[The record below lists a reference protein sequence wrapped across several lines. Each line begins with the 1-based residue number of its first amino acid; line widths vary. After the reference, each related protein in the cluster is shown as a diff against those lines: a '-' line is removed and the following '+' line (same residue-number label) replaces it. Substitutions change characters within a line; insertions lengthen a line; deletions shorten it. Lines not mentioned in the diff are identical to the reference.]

1 MSFHDQYADDVYARW
16 VLEDAQIRAMA
27 RRQLALSIP
36 VVIAAAFVAII
47 STFTFGHAA
56 SPGYDQGAPVSAP
69 AAPHSSM
76 LCSTGPRAVEAS
88 S

>member
-1 MSFHDQYADDVYARW
+1 MSFQRQYTEDVYARW

-36 VVIAAAFVAII
+36 IAVAGAFVAII

-56 SPGYDQGAPVSAP
+56 PPNDDQRAPLSAP
-69 AAPHSSM
+69 ASVHSTM
-76 LCSTGPRAVEAS
+76 LC
-88 S
+88 

>member
-1 MSFHDQYADDVYARW
+1 MSFQDQYADDVYARW

-36 VVIAAAFVAII
+36 VVIAATFLAII

-56 SPGYDQGAPVSAP
+56 PPGYDQRAPASAP
-69 AAPHSSM
+69 ASPHSIM
-76 LCSTGPRAVEAS
+76 LCSTGLRAVDAAI
-88 S
+88 